1 MKKIEIIL
9 SSIIIFAAFIV
20 LTQQHISQI
29 SFAQQDTQ
37 KKNVTTSLNT
47 SSISTNQLSSKNVHF
62 PLYAFTNDKKFETGI
77 SWNPKSILTNVPIT
91 FIIDFFSYPQNEPL
105 HLWPYTFKLIQD
117 GKEIYNTNGLTQIGS
132 GIEKYVF
139 SNSGKV
145 QIRVENSQNSNSF
158 TEYNA
163 IVNKNPNA
171 TKNVIVNNEN
181 TSSPSYFGIITSYL
195 LLNAVYAFIA
205 AVVIILAILIIYI
218 RRSRAKE
225 EDYI

>member
-1 MKKIEIIL
+1 MKKIKIIL
-9 SSIIIFAAFIV
+9 SSVIIFAAFIV
-20 LTQQHISQI
+20 ITQQHISQI
-29 SFAQQDTQ
+29 SFAQQDKQ
-37 KKNVTTSLNT
+37 KKDVTTSLNAQ
-47 SSISTNQLSSKNVHF
+47 STLNNQSNSKNEHF

-77 SWNPKSILTNVPIT
+77 SWSPKSLLTNEPIT

-117 GKEIYNTNGLTQIGS
+117 GKEIYNTNGLTQMGS

-139 SNSGKV
+139 SSPGKV
-145 QIRVENSQNSNSF
+145 QIRIENSQNSNSF

-163 IVNKNPNA
+163 IVNKNPK
-171 TKNVIVNNEN
+171 TSQNVIINNEN

-195 LLNAVYAFIA
+195 LLNAVYAFIS
-205 AVVIILAILIIYI
+205 AVIIILAILVIYI

>member
-1 MKKIEIIL
+1 MKKIKIIL

-20 LTQQHISQI
+20 ITQQHISQI
-29 SFAQQDTQ
+29 SFAQQDKQ
-37 KKNVTTSLNT
+37 KKDVTTSLNAQ
-47 SSISTNQLSSKNVHF
+47 STLNNQSNSKNEHF

-77 SWNPKSILTNVPIT
+77 SWSPKSLLTNEPIT

-117 GKEIYNTNGLTQIGS
+117 GKEIYNTNGLTQMGS

-139 SNSGKV
+139 SSPGKV
-145 QIRVENSQNSNSF
+145 QIRIENSQNSNSF

-163 IVNKNPNA
+163 IVNKNPK
-171 TKNVIVNNEN
+171 TSQNVIINNEN

-195 LLNAVYAFIA
+195 LLNAVYAFIS
-205 AVVIILAILIIYI
+205 AVIIILAILVIYI